1 MLDKEKVKS
10 SEEVVENIEK
20 EKEEEK
26 VQEVNEEKASEN
38 ETDKINEF
46 IEEEKSP
53 KNKEEINK
61 SAEEEINTESNNN
74 DLNNKVSFLQCFKE
88 GIKGTLGIFVV
99 SIGGLAIVGLVLRY
113 ILGLYVKD
121 IWGMLF
127 VVYLVVS
134 LFYPYIKAKFYKK
147 NK

>member
-26 VQEVNEEKASEN
+26 VQEVNGGKASEN

-46 IEEEKSP
+46 VQEEKSP

-61 SAEEEINTESNNN
+61 SAEEETNTESNNN
-74 DLNNKVSFLQCFKE
+74 DLKNKVSFLQYFKE

>member
-46 IEEEKSP
+46 VEEEKSP

-113 ILGLYVKD
+113 ILGRYVKD

>member
-1 MLDKEKVKS
+1 M
-10 SEEVVENIEK
+10 EK

-46 IEEEKSP
+46 VEEEKSP

-61 SAEEEINTESNNN
+61 SAEEETNTESNNN
-74 DLNNKVSFLQCFKE
+74 DLKNKVSFLQYFKE